1 MPHGITQC
9 YLPPGRGDIPAL
21 AQPKL
26 VPAHPGSPGHG
37 AVRRVC
43 CDCQVRSLEVQMEE
57 EQSERQ
63 KLMREKRDV
72 ERRMQALSEQQPAR
86 NRGDTRAVAAS

>member
-1 MPHGITQC
+1 
-9 YLPPGRGDIPAL
+9 
-21 AQPKL
+21 
-26 VPAHPGSPGHG
+26 
-37 AVRRVC
+37 
-43 CDCQVRSLEVQMEE
+43 MEE

-86 NRGDTRAVAAS
+86 NRGDTHAVAAS